1 MKIDTIIAKLS
12 IVKDIITRFSVII
25 FVIFLGLVFGF
36 LTFNIAN
43 YSNRE
48 PSDDQ
53 IEERLSSL
61 KTVNLN
67 QQAVDKINELRD
79 QNINIESLFN
89 NGRANPFEYGSDE
102 WGQ

>member
-1 MKIDTIIAKLS
+1 MKIATLLEKL
-12 IVKDIITRFSVII
+12 IVIKDFLARFTVII
-25 FVIFLGLVFGF
+25 FVFFVALVFAI
-36 LTFNIAN
+36 LTLNIAN

-67 QQAVDKINELRD
+67 EQAIQKIQELESYS
-79 QNINIESLFN
+79 ISIESLFN
-89 NGRANPFEYGSDE
+89 NGRANPFE
-102 WGQ
+102 